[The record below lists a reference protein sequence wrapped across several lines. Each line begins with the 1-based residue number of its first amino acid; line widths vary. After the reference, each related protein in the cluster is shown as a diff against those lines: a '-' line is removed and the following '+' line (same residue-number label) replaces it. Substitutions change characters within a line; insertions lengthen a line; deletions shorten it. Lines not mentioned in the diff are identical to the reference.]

1 MSKALEPPGAVHLP
15 EAERPPWVLA
25 LYQCVGS
32 AMRQFKSS
40 PWAKPTCDLLVKSLV
55 DRRHHLT
62 EAQQAE
68 LQAWNAMCKGHK
80 AQRQQEHMAQQVRD
94 QTSFERKESEWRAA
108 DIAKEKKG
116 ADVGGSGLDG
126 WCAKQSLN

>member
-1 MSKALEPPGAVHLP
+1 MRCGAVASEL
-15 EAERPPWVLA
+15 

-55 DRRHHLT
+55 DRRHLLT
-62 EAQQAE
+62 DSQQEE
-68 LQAWNAMCKGHK
+68 LQTWNAMCKGHK
-80 AQRQQEHMAQQVRD
+80 VQRQQEHMASKSRD

-116 ADVGGSGLDG
+116 ADVGGSGLDN